1 MLLALTTSN
10 SHSFG
15 YECQKR
21 SNLVVLAKEVVAY
34 AAGNLLVLL
43 NLGSQE
49 QVYRRSLGGGG
60 IGAIAVSPLGV
71 YVIPQCYLYMN
82 EIFGCVSLVQVHPSC
97 GYFAMGEKGQQP
109 VVAVYTYPDL
119 SLHRVL
125 QGQPSHS
132 TCTQSIA

>member
-1 MLLALTTSN
+1 LSLQVLLALTTSN

-15 YECQKR
+15 YECHKR

-60 IGAIAVSPLGV
+60 IGAIAVSPWV
-71 YVIPQCYLYMN
+71 YM
-82 EIFGCVSLVQVHPSC
+82 
-97 GYFAMGEKGQQP
+97 
-109 VVAVYTYPDL
+109 
-119 SLHRVL
+119 
-125 QGQPSHS
+125 
-132 TCTQSIA
+132 